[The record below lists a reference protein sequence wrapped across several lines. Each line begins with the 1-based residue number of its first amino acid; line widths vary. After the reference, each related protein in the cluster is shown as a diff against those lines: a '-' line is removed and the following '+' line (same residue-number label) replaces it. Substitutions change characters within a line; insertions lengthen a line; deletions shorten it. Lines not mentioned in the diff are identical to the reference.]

1 MSQTKIQLIKD
12 GALAEDSIVHD
23 GDTNTKIRFSGA
35 DTITAETGGSERLR
49 VDSSGNVGIGTSSP
63 SAKLE
68 IFDSTTG
75 DVTLLR
81 LRSNPGVGDTQ
92 YLGFDGSSNSSR
104 ARIGSEIISGGH
116 GNLVFETRDS
126 TTANLTERMRID
138 SSGNVL
144 IGTTTAGNA
153 HDNGDGIEIGESNGL
168 LIGVVNKQAAVFAR
182 HSGQGELLRFQSG
195 NTDVGSIDT
204 SGSGVNYTSGSDYRL
219 KENIV
224 ALTDGITRL
233 KTLKPSRFNF
243 ISDPDKTVDGF
254 IAHEVT
260 AVPEA
265 VTGTKDEVDSNN
277 KPIYQ
282 GIDLGKLVP
291 LLTAA
296 LQEEIAKREALEA
309 RVATLEAA

>member
-1 MSQTKIQLIKD
+1 SFQ
-12 GALAEDSIVHD
+12 GAD
-23 GDTNTKIRFSGA
+23 GDEMVEGA
-35 DTITAETGGSERLR
+35 RVESRVTGTP
-49 VDSSGNVGIGTSSP
+49 GNQNMP
-63 SAKLE
+63 SAL
-68 IFDSTTG
+68 IFSTN
-75 DVTLLR
+75 
-81 LRSNPGVGDTQ
+81 S
-92 YLGFDGSSNSSR
+92 GS
-104 ARIGSEIISGGH
+104 AAI
-116 GNLVFETRDS
+116 
-126 TTANLTERMRID
+126 TERMRID
-138 SSGNVL
+138 SSGRLLLGTTTATGAAKLQLLQSSGDGLLVRNHDTNYEGIILANASGEAKLIATSGGSTARPALTFHTNDAERMRIDTSGRVL

-296 LQEEIAKREALEA
+296 LQEAIGRIEALEA
-309 RVATLEAA
+309 